1 LVVLVEFDSDKRKW
15 TLKKEMNELY
25 MSLILSSLLE
35 IVDVLQNMY

>member
-1 LVVLVEFDSDKRKW
+1 MVVLVEFDSDKRKW